1 MNITA
6 LQLAELAMAAETQDS
21 IDWGLLP
28 IEEKSAYVLM
38 SSSVIEILENMPEN
52 QRLYVAMSAM
62 TKLMVENMVL
72 NARLMG
78 AEV

>member
-1 MNITA
+1 MKITP
-6 LQLAELAMAAETQDS
+6 LQLAELAMEADTQDS

-28 IEEKSAYVLM
+28 IEEKPAYVLM
-38 SSSVIEILENMPEN
+38 SSSVIEIFENTPED

>member
-1 MNITA
+1 MNITP
-6 LQLAELAMAAETQDS
+6 LQLAELAMEAETEDT

-28 IEEKSAYVLM
+28 IDEKSAYILM
-38 SSSVIEILENMPEN
+38 ASSVLEIVNNLPED
-52 QRLYVAMSAM
+52 QRIYVIMSTM